1 MNFLGIIPARAGSKS
16 IKNKNIVKLNG
27 KPLIYYT
34 IKAAK
39 RSILSDNFIVSTDD
53 PQIIKIC
60 KELKV
65 KYFYK
70 RPSKLSS
77 DKTTAIE
84 LLKYLVK
91 DLEQK
96 KFKFKNIVY
105 LQPTS
110 PFRNSLTLNK
120 AIETYKKNLNI
131 DSLISV
137 SEVESYHPARM
148 KFMNKNNMLL
158 DNHYTEKKEGSNKQ
172 ALKKMYIRNGAIYI
186 FKKKNIEKGTIKGK
200 KSYGFLM
207 SRNQSVNIDSI
218 NDLNYAKFLIN
229 QNPKILKI

>member
-1 MNFLGIIPARAGSKS
+1 MNFIGIIPARAGSIS

-27 KPLIYYT
+27 KPLINYT
-34 IKAAK
+34 IIAAK
-39 RSILSDNFIVSTDD
+39 NSILRDNFIVSTDD
-53 PQIIKIC
+53 PKIIKLC

-70 RPSKLSS
+70 RPKKFSS
-77 DKTTAIE
+77 NKTTAIE

-91 DLEQK
+91 DLEKK

-110 PFRNSLTLNK
+110 PFRNYLILNK
-120 AIETYKKNLNI
+120 AIKTYKKNLNI

-137 SEVESYHPARM
+137 SEVESFHPARM
-148 KFMNKNNMLL
+148 KFMDKNNILL
-158 DNHYTEKKEGSNKQ
+158 DNYYTEKKEGSNKQ
-172 ALKKMYIRNGAIYI
+172 ELNKMYIRNGAIYI
-186 FKKKNIEKGTIKGK
+186 FKKRNIEKGTIKGK

-207 SRNQSVNIDSI
+207 SKNQSVNIDSI

-229 QNPKILKI
+229 QNPKIL

>member
-1 MNFLGIIPARAGSKS
+1 MNFLGIVPARAGSKS
-16 IKNKNIVKLNG
+16 IKNKNIVELNG

-34 IKAAK
+34 IMAAK
-39 RSILSDNFIVSTDD
+39 KSTLGDNFIVSTDD
-53 PQIIKIC
+53 PKVLKIC

-70 RPSKLSS
+70 RPIKLSS

-110 PFRNSLTLNK
+110 PFRNSLILDK
-120 AIETYKKNLNI
+120 AIKTYKKNLNI
-131 DSLISV
+131 DSLISI

-148 KFMNKNNMLL
+148 KFMDKKNMLI
-158 DNHYTEKKEGSNKQ
+158 DNYYTEKKEGSNKQ
-172 ALKKMYIRNGAIYI
+172 KLKKMYIRNGAIYI
-186 FKKKNIEKGTIKGK
+186 FKKKNITAGTIKGK

-207 SRNQSVNIDSI
+207 SRDQSINIDSI

-229 QNPKILKI
+229 QNLKIL

>member
-1 MNFLGIIPARAGSKS
+1 MNFIGIIPARAGSIS

-34 IKAAK
+34 IIAAK
-39 RSILSDNFIVSTDD
+39 NSILRDNFIVSTDD
-53 PQIIKIC
+53 PKIIKLC

-65 KYFYK
+65 KYLYK
-70 RPSKLSS
+70 RPKKFSS
-77 DKTTAIE
+77 NKTTAIE

-91 DLEQK
+91 DLEKK

-110 PFRNSLTLNK
+110 PFRNYLILNN
-120 AIETYKKNLNI
+120 AIKTYKKNLNI

-137 SEVESYHPARM
+137 SEVESFHPARM
-148 KFMNKNNMLL
+148 KFMDKNNILL
-158 DNHYTEKKEGSNKQ
+158 DNYYTEKKEGSNKQ
-172 ALKKMYIRNGAIYI
+172 ELDKMYIRNGAIYI
-186 FKKKNIEKGTIKGK
+186 FKKRNIEKGTIKGK

-207 SRNQSVNIDSI
+207 SKNQSVNIDSI

-229 QNPKILKI
+229 QNPKIL

>member
-1 MNFLGIIPARAGSKS
+1 MNFIGIIPARAGSIS

-34 IKAAK
+34 IIAA
-39 RSILSDNFIVSTDD
+39 RNSILRDNFIVSTDD
-53 PQIIKIC
+53 PKIIKLC

-65 KYFYK
+65 KHIYK
-70 RPSKLSS
+70 RPKKFSS
-77 DKTTAIE
+77 NKTTAIE

-91 DLEQK
+91 DLEKK

-110 PFRNSLTLNK
+110 PFRNFLILNK
-120 AIETYKKNLNI
+120 AIKTYKKNLNV

-137 SEVESYHPARM
+137 SEVESFHPARM
-148 KFMNKNNMLL
+148 KFMDKNNILL
-158 DNHYTEKKEGSNKQ
+158 DNYYTEKKEGLNKQ
-172 ALKKMYIRNGAIYI
+172 ELNKMYIRNGAIYI

-207 SRNQSVNIDSI
+207 SKNQSINIDSI

-229 QNPKILKI
+229 QNPNIL

>member
-39 RSILSDNFIVSTDD
+39 KSILSDNFIVSTDD
-53 PQIIKIC
+53 PKILKIC

-65 KYFYK
+65 KYFYN
-70 RPSKLSS
+70 RPKKFSS

-84 LLKYLVK
+84 LLKYLIN
-91 DLEQK
+91 DLEKK

-110 PFRNSLTLNK
+110 PFRNFLVINK
-120 AIETYKKNLNI
+120 AIKTYKKKLNI

-137 SEVESYHPARM
+137 TEVESFHPARM
-148 KFMNKNNMLL
+148 KFMDKNNILL
-158 DNHYTEKKEGSNKQ
+158 DNFYTEKKEGSNKQ
-172 ALKKMYIRNGAIYI
+172 SLKKMYIRNGAIYI

-207 SRNQSVNIDSI
+207 ERNQSINIDS
-218 NDLNYAKFLIN
+218 NADLNYAKFLIN
-229 QNPKILKI
+229 QDPEIL

>member
-172 ALKKMYIRNGAIYI
+172 ALKKMYIRNRAIYI
-186 FKKKNIEKGTIKGK
+186 FKKKI
-200 KSYGFLM
+200 
-207 SRNQSVNIDSI
+207 
-218 NDLNYAKFLIN
+218 
-229 QNPKILKI
+229 